1 MTLAERL
8 ADANQRSVALYLQRT
23 RLQQQLQQMQMQAA
37 LCDQGLLKL
46 DGEIEL
52 LEKMQA
58 DEQAAPRG

>member
-1 MTLAERL
+1 MTLVERL

-23 RLQQQLQQMQMQAA
+23 RLQQQLQQVQMQAA

-58 DEQAAPRG
+58 DEQAAARG

>member
-23 RLQQQLQQMQMQAA
+23 RLEQQRQQLNMQAA
-37 LCDQGLLKL
+37 ICDQGLVKL

-52 LEKMQA
+52 LTAMQT
-58 DEQAAPRG
+58 DEAARG